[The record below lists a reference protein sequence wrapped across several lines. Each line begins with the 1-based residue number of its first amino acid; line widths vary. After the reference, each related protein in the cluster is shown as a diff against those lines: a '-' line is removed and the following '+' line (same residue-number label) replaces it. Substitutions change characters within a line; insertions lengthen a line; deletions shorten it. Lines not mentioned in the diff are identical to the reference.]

1 MLVVFLALGKKKS
14 TQLGLE
20 NVHVL
25 LKMPVLVASNT
36 TGNRAEVL
44 FKISSGVMPF

>member
-1 MLVVFLALGKKKS
+1 MLVVFLALGKKEIYS
-14 TQLGLE
+14 GLE

-25 LKMPVLVASNT
+25 PKMPVLVASNT
-36 TGNRAEVL
+36 TGNRAEVF